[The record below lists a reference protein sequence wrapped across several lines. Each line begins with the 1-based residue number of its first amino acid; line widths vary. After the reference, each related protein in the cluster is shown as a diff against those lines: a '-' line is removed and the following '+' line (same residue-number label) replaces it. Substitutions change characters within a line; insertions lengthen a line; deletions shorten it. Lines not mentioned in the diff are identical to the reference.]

1 MPHLTQYSVNAS
13 PWREESFSAGT
24 PLSAWSPS
32 AFCRAETH
40 ALRRADER
48 RCGMPGRY
56 LRDDVAHDAVLDEL
70 RDGVVR
76 EGGAQALVLL
86 CMCAT
91 MRPSGRGWAP
101 LSSCRAQG
109 CARSFKRTVK

>member
-32 AFCRAETH
+32 AFCRVET
-40 ALRRADER
+40 RRAE
-48 RCGMPGRY
+48 MQPGKAFPANCY

-76 EGGAQALVLL
+76 EGGPQALVLL
-86 CMCAT
+86 C
-91 MRPSGRGWAP
+91 
-101 LSSCRAQG
+101 AQRRDHQG
-109 CARSFKRTVK
+109 ED